1 MNLRRRRRRGAR
13 CGSRVPRI
21 IVPKIDGVAT
31 PRVPLGF
38 RLASGWRS
46 TKVQSV
52 CFSRKSVPGRARRRF
67 EVDSDFSLGEMVDG
81 GWEVAKAVRAG
92 SAGPDRTFDLQ
103 ESIKIR
109 EIKKSGIKNGWQSWP
124 SGEREI
130 EEREGRAMRQAE
142 EDEEQDTS
150 RDNLIFSNFIRCAS
164 IKIQPP
170 CRANTVTPPV
180 SSLPAAAHLH
190 LLPRVTAV
198 QLYPHFLSSTRDSP
212 TRGRTFAPLATNSLP
227 LFGTTGNS
235 CRPMR
240 NASTTQGQLLRV
252 RRRRGGRWRGSARGR
267 RKGRATCTYACY

>member
-1 MNLRRRRRRGAR
+1 
-13 CGSRVPRI
+13 
-21 IVPKIDGVAT
+21 
-31 PRVPLGF
+31 
-38 RLASGWRS
+38 
-46 TKVQSV
+46 
-52 CFSRKSVPGRARRRF
+52 
-67 EVDSDFSLGEMVDG
+67 
-81 GWEVAKAVRAG
+81 
-92 SAGPDRTFDLQ
+92 
-103 ESIKIR
+103 
-109 EIKKSGIKNGWQSWP
+109 
-124 SGEREI
+124 
-130 EEREGRAMRQAE
+130 MRQAE

-180 SSLPAAAHLH
+180 SSLPVAAHLH

-198 QLYPHFLSSTRDSP
+198 QLYPHFLSSKRDSP

-252 RRRRGGRWRGSARGR
+252 RRREPEASASTSVWRQMARERERKKKRPSDVYVRVLLKRKSRCAIRCRGEPIGMSCINKIPGMKS
-267 RKGRATCTYACY
+267 Y